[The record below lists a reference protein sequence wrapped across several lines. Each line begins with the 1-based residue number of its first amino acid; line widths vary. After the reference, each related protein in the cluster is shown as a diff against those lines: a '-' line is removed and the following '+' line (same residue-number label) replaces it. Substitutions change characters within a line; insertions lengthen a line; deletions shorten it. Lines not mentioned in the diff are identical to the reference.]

1 MCAKHQQR
9 RELRRHLRTIE
20 SIEETEATI
29 DFGAAMLRVP
39 TMCTDVPIRQ
49 CPESWR
55 GMMLRT
61 ASGQLVAHEGIRTS
75 ECTTDDGFTRRL
87 ARAVTS
93 AQKILLAVSRLAETG
108 HQVQFTW
115 MHCE

>member
-1 MCAKHQQR
+1 
-9 RELRRHLRTIE
+9 
-20 SIEETEATI
+20 
-29 DFGAAMLRVP
+29 
-39 TMCTDVPIRQ
+39 
-49 CPESWR
+49 
-55 GMMLRT
+55 MMLRT

-75 ECTTDDGFTRRL
+75 ECTTEDGFTRRL

-115 MHCE
+115 RHCE